1 MMEDFMNLEDI
12 LKGIYPDDTQR
23 NCLTGVVSKMGNIL
37 KNGSGYLKVKKV
49 TPAGSV
55 GKETNLKGHFEV
67 DCVYILERDG
77 YSYNDYFWEVER
89 ALKENLSG
97 VWLERKH
104 HSISFML
111 EKKIGNVSVDLIPA
125 FEINSPEQMTEVKN
139 RQAYYGS
146 TALLQK
152 KYFRKVS
159 PDYKQFTDLVRLL
172 KLWRNTWEVPLS
184 SYMLELIVTNAI
196 YDTKEGNDF
205 SFFLEVCFRTIQ
217 SFIDG
222 RAIVP
227 VWEYSSNAQYRNG
240 LLIIDPS
247 DPSENIAGDI
257 SDDDKRFIY
266 TESSRGVTYI
276 SGNDYSYLGNYED

>member
-1 MMEDFMNLEDI
+1 MEDGMNLEDI
-12 LKGIYPDDTQR
+12 LKEIYPDDTQMK
-23 NCLTGVVSKMGNIL
+23 CLTDIVSTMGNIL
-37 KNGSGYLKVKKV
+37 EHGSGYLKIKKV

-55 GKETNLKGHFEV
+55 GKKTNLKGHLEV
-67 DCVYILERDG
+67 DCVYILERNG
-77 YSYNDYFWEVER
+77 YSYADYFWEVER
-89 ALKENLSG
+89 SLKENLSG
-97 VWLERKH
+97 VHFERNR
-104 HSISFML
+104 HSMSFML
-111 EKKIGNVSVDLIPA
+111 KKKIGVVSVDLIPA
-125 FEINSPEQMTEVKN
+125 FEINSPNQMTEVKN

-152 KYFRKVS
+152 KYFKKVL

-227 VWEYSSNAQYRNG
+227 VWEYSSNAQPRNR

-247 DPSENIAGDI
+247 DPSENIVKGI
-257 SDDDKRFIY
+257 SDDAKQFIY
-266 TESSRGVTYI
+266 SEASRGVTYI
-276 SGNDYSYLGNYED
+276 SDKDYSYLGNYEN

>member
-1 MMEDFMNLEDI
+1 MEDFMNLEDI
-12 LKGIYPDDTQR
+12 LKGIYPDDAQMK
-23 NCLTGVVSKMGNIL
+23 CLTGIISTMGNIL
-37 KNGSGYLKVKKV
+37 GHGSGYLKIKKV

-55 GKETNLKGHFEV
+55 GKKTNLRGHLEV
-67 DCVYILERDG
+67 DCVYILEREG
-77 YSYNDYFWEVER
+77 YSYADCFWEVER
-89 ALKENLSG
+89 ALKENLPG
-97 VWLERKH
+97 AQFERKQ

-111 EKKIGNVSVDLIPA
+111 KKNTGAVSVDLIPA
-125 FEINSPEQMTEVKN
+125 FEINSPEQMMEVKN

-152 KYFRKVS
+152 KYFKKVL

-184 SYMLELIVTNAI
+184 SYILEIIVTNAI
-196 YDTKEGNDF
+196 YDTKAGNDF

-227 VWEYSSNAQYRNG
+227 VWEYSSNAQPKNG

-247 DPSENIAGDI
+247 DPSENIVKDI
-257 SDDDKRFIY
+257 SDDDKQFIY
-266 TESSRGVTYI
+266 SEASRGVTYI
-276 SGNDYSYLGNYED
+276 SGKDYSYLGNYEN